1 MPANLTAQFHDA
13 EAKFRAAKENKEKLL
28 YLEEMLRVI
37 PKHKGTEKLQ
47 ADIKSRMAKLK
58 RMPDKKGKVSHKGSS
73 MYQVIKEGSAQVI
86 LIGMPNT
93 GKSSLL
99 KSLSNAEPV
108 IAEYPL
114 STLKPIP
121 GMMKFENIQI
131 QLVDMVPF
139 NPDYFEGW
147 MLGIIRNSDALIIV
161 VNLADD
167 PVSELEESI
176 KFLENN
182 NIFNID
188 ILKDTDYEF
197 GNAYKRIL
205 VAANKLDLDI
215 NQENFQILKELYN
228 DRLEIIPVSA
238 STGVNLELIG
248 KKLFGLLEIVRVYS
262 KPPRKEADLTQPMVF
277 PIGTMVIDVASSLH
291 KDFAEKFKF
300 ARIWGEGKYEG
311 QKVNREYVVHD
322 GDVIEFHI

>member
-1 MPANLTAQFHDA
+1 MPANLTPQFHDA
-13 EAKFRAAKENKEKLL
+13 EAKYRAAKENKEKLI

-47 ADIKSRMAKLK
+47 ADIKSRMSKLK
-58 RMPDKKGKVSHKGSS
+58 RMPDKKSKVSHKGSS

-99 KSLSNAEPV
+99 KCLTNAEPV

-114 STLKPIP
+114 STLKPLP
-121 GMMKFENIQI
+121 GMMKFENIQF

-139 NPDYFEGW
+139 NQDYFEGW

-161 VNLADD
+161 VNLEDD
-167 PVSELEESI
+167 PVSELEDSI
-176 KFLENN
+176 KFLEDNS
-182 NIFNID
+182 IFSID
-188 ILKDTDYEF
+188 ILDNTDYEF
-197 GNAYKRIL
+197 GNVYKKIL
-205 VAANKLDLDI
+205 VAANKLDID
-215 NQENFQILKELYN
+215 NNKENFQILQEFYK
-228 DRLEIIPVSA
+228 DRLDIIPVSTM
-238 STGVNLELIG
+238 TGENLESIG
-248 KKLFGLLEIVRVYS
+248 KKLFGILKIVRVYS
-262 KPPRKEADLTQPMVF
+262 KPPRKEADFKQPMVF
-277 PIGTMVIDVASSLH
+277 PIGTTVIDVASSLH

-300 ARIWGEGKYEG
+300 ARIWGETKYEG